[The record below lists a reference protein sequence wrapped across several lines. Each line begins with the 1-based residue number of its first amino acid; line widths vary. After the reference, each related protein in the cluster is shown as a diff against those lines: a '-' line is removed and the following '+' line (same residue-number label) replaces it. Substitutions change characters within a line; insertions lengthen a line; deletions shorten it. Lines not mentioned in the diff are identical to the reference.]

1 LNYTIDHNNE
11 TVGEWS
17 DDMIDKIQEKL
28 KKSISKSQEKIAQNE
43 TFSVIAKFLPDPI
56 RETLSS

>member
-1 LNYTIDHNNE
+1 MKLS
-11 TVGEWS
+11 GGWS